1 MKSLLFALIILFGQQ
16 TGYVVQKTYEG
27 GSTENDRYIVEV
39 SDYHRY
45 EIEADDL
52 EEGDSVTVWFLFG
65 QPALIKYR
73 AN

>member
-1 MKSLLFALIILFGQQ
+1 MKTLLLAIAILFGQQ
-16 TGYVVQKTYEG
+16 SGYVVQKTHEG
-27 GSTENDRYIVEV
+27 GSQENDRYIVEV

-65 QPALIKYR
+65 QPTLIRYT
-73 AN
+73 AH

>member
-1 MKSLLFALIILFGQQ
+1 MKSLILALAILFGQQ
-16 TGYVVQKTYEG
+16 SGYVIQKTYEG
-27 GSTENDRYIVEV
+27 GSTENDRYIIEV

-52 EEGDSVTVWFLFG
+52 ETGDHVTVWFLFG
-65 QPALIKYR
+65 QPTLIRYK